1 MNNLL
6 GIDISKDTFD
16 CCTLIQNEPYYHKF
30 NNDLEGFNN
39 LLQLYYSFKISSL
52 GFESTGNYHKKL
64 EKFLYDNGVKPYIL
78 KPASISNFRKSL
90 NIHGKTDKSDSYSIA
105 RYLKDG
111 DLTEYLSYPTREL
124 FKPILSSLV
133 LIDKQIR
140 QTKNSIHAIEL
151 YPETSEILIDLK
163 DIVKYLTITK
173 ERIEKNA
180 ISLLYST
187 CPEAKKIK
195 KDIAGVGDKLLIYL
209 IPHIYDHFDKFTLN
223 QINAF
228 FGLNPISYQ
237 SGTSVLKKDRIS
249 KHGDTQIL
257 KLLYMSAVPAVR
269 SNEILKKK
277 YLKLK
282 ANGKPSKV
290 ALVAVMSHLLRAIV
304 IKLSHYTKRGLKNEK
319 NRFKAI

>member
-6 GIDISKDTFD
+6 GLDISKDTID

-30 NNDLEGFNN
+30 NNNLEGFYN
-39 LLQLYYSFKISSL
+39 LLALYHNFKISSL

-64 EKFLYDNGVKPYIL
+64 EKFLYENGVNPYIL
-78 KPASISNFRKSL
+78 KPLSVTNFRKSL
-90 NIHGKTDKSDSYSIA
+90 NIHGKTDKTDSYAIA
-105 RYLKDG
+105 RYLRDG
-111 DLTEYLSYPTREL
+111 DLTEYLSYPTLEL
-124 FKPILSSLV
+124 FKPILSSLN
-133 LIDKQIR
+133 LLDKQIR

-151 YPETSEILIDLK
+151 YADISDILIDLK
-163 DIVKYLTITK
+163 DIEKYLTISK
-173 ERIEKNA
+173 DRIENNA
-180 ISLLYST
+180 IKLLYKN

-195 KDIAGVGDKLLIYL
+195 RDISGVGDKLLIYL
-209 IPHIYDHFDKFTLN
+209 IPHIYDHFDKFTLK

-228 FGLNPISYQ
+228 FGLNPISYE
-237 SGTSVLKKDRIS
+237 SGTSVKKKDKIS
-249 KHGDTQIL
+249 KHGDAQIL

-269 SNEILKKK
+269 SNEILKAK

-304 IKLSHYTKRGLKNEK
+304 IKLSQYTKRKLKK
-319 NRFKAI
+319 